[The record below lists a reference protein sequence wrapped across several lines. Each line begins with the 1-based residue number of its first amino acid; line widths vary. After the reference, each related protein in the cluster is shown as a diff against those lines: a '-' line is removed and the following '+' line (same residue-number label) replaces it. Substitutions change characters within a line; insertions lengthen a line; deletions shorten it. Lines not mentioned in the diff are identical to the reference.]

1 LAQQAIDAKDYRRAT
16 ELVDEVL
23 ARKAAIGIRAEPS
36 DPAEQTDAK
45 VRQYA
50 MMLLGQIAAAKAD
63 WPKAREAFEA
73 LVKEY
78 PNSRRRPVAEYWVAE
93 SYYRQ
98 GDYAAAAARL
108 EQLAERIKGKREPWM
123 ALIPLRRAQALTQQ
137 NQWTDAYA
145 MAAGIEKDFPNFERQ
160 YEVDYLLGRCLAN
173 QAEFDAARQA
183 YNKAIHSPAGAKTET
198 AAKAQLMIGE
208 TFFHQK
214 NYEAALREYL
224 RVEILYDYPNRQ
236 AAALLQAGRCR
247 ERLGEASEAT
257 KLYRKILKSYPNTS
271 FAKDAAKELARLEAA
286 ASRR

>member
-1 LAQQAIDAKDYRRAT
+1 
-16 ELVDEVL
+16 
-23 ARKAAIGIRAEPS
+23 
-36 DPAEQTDAK
+36 
-45 VRQYA
+45 
-50 MMLLGQIAAAKAD
+50 
-63 WPKAREAFEA
+63 
-73 LVKEY
+73 
-78 PNSRRRPVAEYWVAE
+78 
-93 SYYRQ
+93 
-98 GDYAAAAARL
+98 
-108 EQLAERIKGKREPWM
+108 
-123 ALIPLRRAQALTQQ
+123 
-137 NQWTDAYA
+137 
-145 MAAGIEKDFPNFERQ
+145 
-160 YEVDYLLGRCLAN
+160 LAN